1 MTSQTSSQT
10 ITVHILRNI
19 SQSRDN
25 QTMKFGELI
34 QNITREIFFFE
45 NLAENEAKRLT
56 PKLFFF
62 F

>member
-34 QNITREIFFFE
+34 
-45 NLAENEAKRLT
+45 
-56 PKLFFF
+56 
-62 F
+62 